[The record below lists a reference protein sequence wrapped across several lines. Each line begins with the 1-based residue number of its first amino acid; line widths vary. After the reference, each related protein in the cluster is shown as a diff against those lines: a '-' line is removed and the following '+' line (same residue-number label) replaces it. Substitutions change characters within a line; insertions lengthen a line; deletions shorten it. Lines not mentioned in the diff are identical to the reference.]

1 MCPHCTFT
9 QNLLT
14 THTYLTFAFSLIN
27 TDGRNAAVDPCWGR
41 VIHQTLRASFPFWPR
56 PYRKGLGTKA
66 GNNLHMIYRLLST
79 VPSLTMLRESVGV
92 IVLFAVLNSAALQY
106 DPKPNPGSVVEVGQ
120 ARFTVLTSNLIRMEW
135 GGTNDAATFAFIN
148 RNLPTPQFSTSKDG
162 DWTVIQTTA
171 VKVRLC

>member
-1 MCPHCTFT
+1 MLGSSYSP
-9 QNLLT
+9 
-14 THTYLTFAFSLIN
+14 
-27 TDGRNAAVDPCWGR
+27 DP
-41 VIHQTLRASFPFWPR
+41 SFPFSPR
-56 PYRKGLGTKA
+56 PYRKGLGTKL
-66 GNNLHMIYRLLST
+66 GLRMVSHDFST
-79 VPSLTMLRESVGV
+79 LFDSCQPSLTMLRESVGV